1 MTSPTVSGTQ
11 SWHTSVRWDQ
21 CYQRTLPPLRVPWK
35 RSKVARMSEP
45 RRTSHLI
52 EGREKL
58 KNRKGPTVLE
68 LWMLQYGPFLTQLKM
83 HLILR
88 IVSLIATK
96 DLLSI
101 HSLSS
106 DKECDRRNS
115 NNLLVMSYYWYWLL
129 IPCNWEFADRECQ
142 SFYVECGVIKV
153 EIRLTNPK
161 EIG

>member
-1 MTSPTVSGTQ
+1 
-11 SWHTSVRWDQ
+11 
-21 CYQRTLPPLRVPWK
+21 
-35 RSKVARMSEP
+35 MSEP

-68 LWMLQYGPFLTQLKM
+68 LWMLQYQYGPFLTQLKM

-88 IVSLIATK
+88 IVSLIAKK

-115 NNLLVMSYYWYWLL
+115 NNLH
-129 IPCNWEFADRECQ
+129 
-142 SFYVECGVIKV
+142 
-153 EIRLTNPK
+153 
-161 EIG
+161 IGIDY